1 MSHPVVNSDVKSALD
16 NSPETDIRD
25 EAQQA
30 PPPKNYLFLTIFTC
44 FCPAYP
50 VNIVALVFSV
60 MLFTSPLF
68 LLIPALL
75 LRWKVYTCNAVI
87 DSAAAVAEGSVKVSL
102 TYCASLLHWNSKSNA
117 FEMHGAWG
125 LSDH

>member
-1 MSHPVVNSDVKSALD
+1 MSHPVVNADVKSALD

-30 PPPKNYLFLTIFTC
+30 PPPKNYLLLAIFTC

-60 MLFTSPLF
+60 MSISSYNQGDREGAERLGRNAKWVAMASVIIGLLVIAIYCTVHFTT
-68 LLIPALL
+68 LL
-75 LRWKVYTCNAVI
+75 
-87 DSAAAVAEGSVKVSL
+87 S
-102 TYCASLLHWNSKSNA
+102 
-117 FEMHGAWG
+117 
-125 LSDH
+125 